1 MDLHQTKL
9 TKREWE
15 ILEIPVSNKEK
26 RILKLIQGGIDNID
40 FNDNYTT
47 SLLSFM
53 KISDNVDYYFDYQFD
68 KYFKKIIEKM
78 CKKYKVNFNYEK
90 PRKLKKIKT
99 SDKIRMEN
107 AEMKLSDNKEN
118 IFEFILLD
126 IAKKI
131 LKDKELHFNYY
142 TLTQLLSH
150 NIYLLNTNV
159 ITFCNLVLEKTKSNI
174 RREKF
179 IKKSH
184 DIIERNELLY
194 KYADIKLYDHQKE
207 MFSAINAPGSS
218 LVMYKAPTGT
228 GKTMTPVGLL
238 KKHRIIFVCA
248 AKHIGLQLAKAC
260 ISLEIPIGIAFG
272 CKDPGD
278 IRLHYFAAKEFVKNR
293 RTGHIFRVDNSV
305 GDKVEI
311 IISDIQSYLP
321 AMNYMM
327 AFNKPEDLIWF
338 WDEPTITLDYEEH
351 EFHSILED
359 NWKKNKIPNVV
370 LSSATLPT
378 KSEISSCIMGHM
390 AKFKGVR
397 VYDINSYD
405 CKKTIPLLDKDNNV
419 VLPHLV
425 YPTYKELKKCL
436 EYVNE
441 NKTILRH
448 FDVNGIVSFIL
459 YVNKQSYL
467 RDRYK
472 FGTYF
477 ENISEMTVMGLKLYY
492 LKLLKAVKDNYTDV
506 YLYFAEKKEPLYKST
521 IKITTSDA
529 YTLTDGPTIY
539 LTNNV
544 EKIMKIYLRVC
555 GIPEVEYEVL
565 KKKIEKNNEVYDELD
580 KVEKDEYERTCKLE
594 ASKGDKALD
603 KNHTN
608 INSDEYK
615 QAEKYQKRKEELRR
629 QLTKIELD
637 EEYIPNRKSHL
648 RKYHDKVYTRAF
660 TCDIDEHTVTDIM
673 GLKVKD
679 EYKILLMLG
688 IGVFIKDENV
698 DVNYLAIMK
707 GLAEAQKLYVILA
720 STDYIYGTN
729 YQFCHG
735 YISKDLENMTQE
747 KMIQAFGRV
756 GRSDVLKDYSIRL
769 RSDVLIHRLL
779 EKSDDKPEVINMNR
793 LFG

>member
-53 KISDNVDYYFDYQFD
+53 KISDNIDYYFDYQFD

-159 ITFCNLVLEKTKSNI
+159 IKFCNLVLEKTKSNI

>member
-40 FNDNYTT
+40 YNDNYTI

-53 KISDNVDYYFDYQFD
+53 KISDNVEYYFDYQFD

-78 CKKYKVNFNYEK
+78 CKKYKINFNYEK

-159 ITFCNLVLEKTKSNI
+159 IKFCNLVLEKTKSNI

-436 EYVNE
+436 DYVNE

-448 FDVNGIVSFIL
+448 FDVNSIVTFIL

-472 FGTYF
+472 FDTYF

-492 LKLLKAVKDNYTDV
+492 LKLLKAVKDHYADL
-506 YLYFAEKKEPLYKST
+506 YLYFAEKKEPLYNNT

-580 KVEKDEYERTCKLE
+580 KIEKDEYERTCKLE
-594 ASKGDKALD
+594 GTKGDKALD

-637 EEYIPNRKSHL
+637 EEYIPNRKPHL
-648 RKYHDKVYTRAF
+648 RKYHDKVYASAF
-660 TCDIDEHTVTDIM
+660 TCDIDEQTVTDIM
-673 GLKVKD
+673 GLKVED

>member
-40 FNDNYTT
+40 FNDNYTM

-53 KISDNVDYYFDYQFD
+53 KIGDNVEYYFDYQFD

-107 AEMKLSDNKEN
+107 AESKLSDNKEQ

-131 LKDKELHFNYY
+131 LKNKDLHFNYY

-159 ITFCNLVLEKTKSNI
+159 IKFCNLVLEKSKSDI

-207 MFSAINAPGSS
+207 IFSAINAPGSS
-218 LVMYKAPTGT
+218 LVLYKAPTGT

-327 AFNKPEDLIWF
+327 AFNKPDDLVWF

-436 EYVNE
+436 NYVSE

-448 FDVNGIVSFIL
+448 FGVNGIVTFIL

-472 FGTYF
+472 FDTYF

-492 LKLLKAVKDNYTDV
+492 LKLLKAVKDHYAEL
-506 YLYFAEKKEPLYKST
+506 YLHFTEKKEPQHKST

-544 EKIMKIYLRVC
+544 EKIMKIYLRAC
-555 GIPEVEYEVL
+555 GIPETEYEVL
-565 KKKIEKNNEVYDELD
+565 KKKIEKNNRLYDELD
-580 KVEKDEYERTCKLE
+580 KIEKDEYERTCKLE
-594 ASKGDKALD
+594 AAKGDKALD

-615 QAEKYQKRKEELRR
+615 QAEKYQKQKEELRR

-637 EEYIPNRKSHL
+637 EEYIPNRKPHL
-648 RKYHDKVYTRAF
+648 RKYHDKVYARAF
-660 TCDIDEHTVTDIM
+660 TCDIDEQTVTDIM

-769 RSDVLIHRLL
+769 RSDTLIHRLL
-779 EKSDDKPEVINMNR
+779 EKSDNKPEVINMNR

>member
-40 FNDNYTT
+40 YNDNYTI

-53 KISDNVDYYFDYQFD
+53 KISDNVEYYFDYQFD

-159 ITFCNLVLEKTKSNI
+159 IKFCNLVLEKTKSNI

-338 WDEPTITLDYEEH
+338 WDEPTITLDYEDH

-436 EYVNE
+436 DYVNE

-448 FDVNGIVSFIL
+448 FDVNSIVTFIL

-472 FGTYF
+472 FETYF

-492 LKLLKAVKDNYTDV
+492 LKLLKAVKDHYADL
-506 YLYFAEKKEPLYKST
+506 YLYFAEKKEPLYNST

-580 KVEKDEYERTCKLE
+580 KIEKDEYERTCKLE

-637 EEYIPNRKSHL
+637 EEYIPNRKPHL
-648 RKYHDKVYTRAF
+648 RKYHDKVYARAF
-660 TCDIDEHTVTDIM
+660 TCDIDEQTVTDIM
-673 GLKVKD
+673 GLKVED

-707 GLAEAQKLYVILA
+707 GFAEAQKLYVILA

>member
-40 FNDNYTT
+40 YNDNYTI

-53 KISDNVDYYFDYQFD
+53 KISDNIDYYFDYQFD

-351 EFHSILED
+351 EFHSILQD

-390 AKFKGVR
+390 AKFKGMR

-425 YPTYKELKKCL
+425 YSTYKELKKCL
-436 EYVNE
+436 VYVNE

-448 FDVNGIVSFIL
+448 FDVNSIVTFIL
-459 YVNKQSYL
+459 YVNKQKYL

-472 FGTYF
+472 FDTYF

-492 LKLLKAVKDNYTDV
+492 LKLLKAVKEHYAD
-506 YLYFAEKKEPLYKST
+506 LYVHFAEKKEQLYKST

-544 EKIMKIYLRVC
+544 ERIMKIYLRVC
-555 GIPEVEYEVL
+555 GIPEIEYEVL

-608 INSDEYK
+608 INSGEYK
-615 QAEKYQKRKEELRR
+615 EAEKYQKRKEELRR

-637 EEYIPNRKSHL
+637 EEYIPNRKPHL
-648 RKYHDKVYTRAF
+648 RKYHDKVYARAF
-660 TCDIDEHTVTDIM
+660 TCDIDEQTVTDIM
-673 GLKVKD
+673 GLKVDD

-735 YISKDLENMTQE
+735 YISKDLEDMTQE

-779 EKSDDKPEVINMNR
+779 EKSDNKPEVINMNR

>member
-40 FNDNYTT
+40 YNDNYTI

-53 KISDNVDYYFDYQFD
+53 KISDNVEYYFDYQFD

-78 CKKYKVNFNYEK
+78 CKKYMVNFNYEK

-142 TLTQLLSH
+142 TLTQLLTH

-159 ITFCNLVLEKTKSNI
+159 IKFCNLVLEKTKSDI

-207 MFSAINAPGSS
+207 IFSAINAPGSS
-218 LVMYKAPTGT
+218 LVLYKAPTGT

-305 GDKVEI
+305 GDKVDI

-338 WDEPTITLDYEEH
+338 WDEPTITLDYEDH
-351 EFHSILED
+351 EFHSILKD

-370 LSSATLPT
+370 LSSATMPT

-436 EYVNE
+436 DYVNE

-448 FDVNGIVSFIL
+448 FDVNSIVTFIL
-459 YVNKQSYL
+459 YVNKRSYL

-472 FGTYF
+472 FDTYF

-492 LKLLKAVKDNYTDV
+492 LKLLKAVKDHYADL
-506 YLYFAEKKEPLYKST
+506 YLYFAEKKEPLYNST

-580 KVEKDEYERTCKLE
+580 KIEKDEYERTCKLE

-615 QAEKYQKRKEELRR
+615 HVEKYQKRKEELRR

-648 RKYHDKVYTRAF
+648 RKYHDKVYARAF
-660 TCDIDEHTVTDIM
+660 TCDIDEQTVTDIM
-673 GLKVKD
+673 GLKVED

-769 RSDVLIHRLL
+769 RSDTLIHRLL
-779 EKSDDKPEVINMNR
+779 EKSYNKPEVINMNR

>member
-53 KISDNVDYYFDYQFD
+53 KISDNIDYYFDYQFD

-126 IAKKI
+126 ITKKI

-293 RTGHIFRVDNSV
+293 RTGYIFRVDNSV